1 MVPGARVQA
10 TGEGQTAGWKGW
22 KGTVVRVT
30 DDGRIL
36 VELGPDIEGIYLM
49 PNEVRPE
56 VKPLCPCAR
65 CGYHS

>member
-1 MVPGARVQA
+1 MVPGARVQT
-10 TGEGQTAGWKGW
+10 TGEGQTTGWKNW
-22 KGTVVRVT
+22 KGKVVEVT

-36 VELGPDIEGIYLM
+36 VELGPDISRVYLM

-65 CGYHS
+65 CGYHP